1 MVHFSQESV
10 APLTT
15 AAYRRRWLILA
26 VMSVGTLLVFLD
38 DTVVNTALPK
48 ISTDLGASTS
58 DLQWVVDAYVV
69 VLAGTL
75 LLFGSLGDRYG
86 RRRIMSIGLV
96 TFGAGAVLAALA
108 TSVDMLIGARVVQG
122 LGAAMVLPAT
132 LSILTAVF
140 PRAERGVAIAVWT
153 AVGGIGAGI
162 GPVVGGWLVDQ
173 GNWGA
178 AFWLF
183 VPLVVAGLVGM
194 LIVPESKDERGIGL
208 DIPGALLGTAGLS
221 ALVFGLIRGGEVGW
235 GTTSAVT
242 ALVGAAVLLIVFVIV
257 ELRVAAPMLP
267 LRFFRERDFTGA
279 VLLIGIVLFAMFV
292 TFFFLTQLLQI
303 VQGRSALGAGT
314 VIVAAPIGL
323 IIGSGFSGRLMHTV
337 GPRRLA
343 TLMTLLVIAGL
354 IGLTQ
359 ISAATTGPE
368 FAVALVVFGVGAGLG
383 LPVMTDTVMAAVPER
398 DAGVGSAVNDV
409 SRQLGGALGVAVIGS
424 VVNHAYRSNLAQ
436 RAPARTPA
444 VTLRIATESIG
455 LAHHAAGALP
465 PTQAHALLAATSSA
479 FVDAITTGFWVSTS
493 VMGLALVVA
502 LVTMPRHMRSTQAA
516 TEPLDRGATEK
527 GARPRRAP
535 DSLPEPSSSRPQV
548 QDVRQRSVSTM
559 YIVVLRL
566 ADGTKVPEHLEGHRQ
581 WLQQGF
587 DDEVFFLTGGIRE
600 AGGGAILAA
609 GLTLDEL
616 AARLAEDPFV
626 VHGVVVTPEV
636 LDLEVTIND
645 PRLAVLA
652 S

>member
-1 MVHFSQESV
+1 
-10 APLTT
+10 
-15 AAYRRRWLILA
+15 
-26 VMSVGTLLVFLD
+26 
-38 DTVVNTALPK
+38 
-48 ISTDLGASTS
+48 
-58 DLQWVVDAYVV
+58 
-69 VLAGTL
+69 
-75 LLFGSLGDRYG
+75 
-86 RRRIMSIGLV
+86 
-96 TFGAGAVLAALA
+96 
-108 TSVDMLIGARVVQG
+108 
-122 LGAAMVLPAT
+122 
-132 LSILTAVF
+132 
-140 PRAERGVAIAVWT
+140 
-153 AVGGIGAGI
+153 
-162 GPVVGGWLVDQ
+162 
-173 GNWGA
+173 
-178 AFWLF
+178 
-183 VPLVVAGLVGM
+183 
-194 LIVPESKDERGIGL
+194 
-208 DIPGALLGTAGLS
+208 
-221 ALVFGLIRGGEVGW
+221 
-235 GTTSAVT
+235 
-242 ALVGAAVLLIVFVIV
+242 
-257 ELRVAAPMLP
+257 LP

-314 VIVAAPIGL
+314 VILAAPIGL
-323 IIGSGFSGRLMHTV
+323 IIGSGFSGRLMHTA

-368 FAVALVVFGVGAGLG
+368 LAVALVVFGVGAGLG

-436 RAPARTPA
+436 RAPARIPA
-444 VTLRIATESIG
+444 ATLRIATESIG
-455 LAHHAAGALP
+455 LAHDAAATLP
-465 PTQAHALLAATSSA
+465 PPQARALLAATSSS

-493 VMGLALVVA
+493 VMGLALAVA
-502 LVTMPRHMRSTQAA
+502 LVTMPRHMRATQAA
-516 TEPLDRGATEK
+516 TEPLGGGATQH
-527 GARPRRAP
+527 GAQPRRAP
-535 DSLPEPSSSRPQV
+535 DPSAAPASSPSRPRV
-548 QDVRQRSVSTM
+548 PNVIRRSVPTM
-559 YIVVLRL
+559 YIVLLRL
-566 ADGTKVPEHLEGHRQ
+566 ADGTKVAEHLEGHRQ

-587 DDEVFFLTGGIRE
+587 DDGIFFLTGGIRE

-616 AARLAEDPFV
+616 NARLAEDPFV
-626 VHGVVVTPEV
+626 IHGVVVAPDV